1 MFIYTGARR
10 GEICQRRL
18 GDGRGVR
25 WRDINW
31 FTGSIKVKGKGEEKI
46 KYMNEILK
54 SELAAEM
61 RRRQKNGT
69 FDTEDLVVHYIC
81 DTVSAK
87 VRKVLQKSGMYAKGR
102 GVHSFRHTF
111 ATETLKNTNLRV
123 TQEALDHKNIS
134 TIEIYTHVGAEEKKK
149 AVAAL
154 PY

>member
-1 MFIYTGARR
+1 M
-10 GEICQRRL
+10 
-18 GDGRGVR
+18 
-25 WRDINW
+25 
-31 FTGSIKVKGKGEEKI
+31 
-46 KYMNEILK
+46 
-54 SELAAEM
+54 
-61 RRRQKNGT
+61 
-69 FDTEDLVVHYIC
+69 VVHYIC

-87 VRKVLQKSGMYAKGR
+87 VRKVLQKSGMYVKGR

-134 TIEIYTHVGAEEKKK
+134 TTEIYTHVVAEEKKK